1 MNIAEIKQRVSARLN
16 ICTLNDMQ
24 QAMSEVQL
32 PTRLLLLAPTGS
44 GKTWAFAIPVLRSLG
59 KKGGGVSA
67 LVIAPT
73 RELVLQIFEV
83 LRTLAAPEYKATAC
97 YGGHSVEAEV
107 NSLEASPDIIVATPG
122 RLLDHIRR
130 GHLSLYSVHT
140 LVLDEY
146 DKSLELGF
154 QEEMRAIVGR
164 LKNVRSLL
172 LTSATE
178 SPEIPSFIGSDKFEV
193 FDYIGTGA
201 SALDI
206 WRVPSP
212 TADKLDTLD
221 RLLRGLGGRKAIV
234 FVNHRDA
241 AERIFGHLKNMGYP
255 VGIYHGGMEQN
266 MREQALIL
274 FENGSTRVLV
284 ATDLASRGLDIA
296 SVEAIV
302 HYHLPP
308 TAENWTHRNGRTARM
323 GAGGEAYVIISDAD
337 KVPDYVDWSAD
348 YEPVSSESSGIEPVQ
363 WRTLYF
369 NAGKKEK
376 ISKGDIAGFL
386 MQKGGLSKNEVGR
399 IDVRDHGAYVAVP
412 LSKARDVI
420 TALAPHK
427 IKNKR
432 VRVTQ
437 VK

>member
-1 MNIAEIKQRVSARLN
+1 M
-16 ICTLNDMQ
+16 
-24 QAMSEVQL
+24 
-32 PTRLLLLAPTGS
+32 
-44 GKTWAFAIPVLRSLG
+44 
-59 KKGGGVSA
+59 
-67 LVIAPT
+67 
-73 RELVLQIFEV
+73 
-83 LRTLAAPEYKATAC
+83 
-97 YGGHSVEAEV
+97 
-107 NSLEASPDIIVATPG
+107 
-122 RLLDHIRR
+122 
-130 GHLSLYSVHT
+130 
-140 LVLDEY
+140 
-146 DKSLELGF
+146 
-154 QEEMRAIVGR
+154 
-164 LKNVRSLL
+164 
-172 LTSATE
+172 
-178 SPEIPSFIGSDKFEV
+178 
-193 FDYIGTGA
+193 
-201 SALDI
+201 
-206 WRVPSP
+206 
-212 TADKLDTLD
+212 
-221 RLLRGLGGRKAIV
+221 
-234 FVNHRDA
+234 
-241 AERIFGHLKNMGYP
+241 
-255 VGIYHGGMEQN
+255 
-266 MREQALIL
+266 
-274 FENGSTRVLV
+274 LV

-348 YEPVSSESSGIEPVQ
+348 YEPVSSESSGIEPAQ

>member
-1 MNIAEIKQRVSARLN
+1 MNIAEIRQRVSARLN
-16 ICTLNDMQ
+16 IGELNAMQ
-24 QAMSEVQL
+24 EAMSGVKL
-32 PTRLLLLAPTGS
+32 PARLLLLAPTGS
-44 GKTWAFAIPVLRSLG
+44 GKTLAFAIPLLRSLG
-59 KKGGGVSA
+59 RKGAGPVV

-83 LRTLAAPEYKATAC
+83 VRTLAATEYMTVAC
-97 YGGHSVEAEV
+97 YGGHSVETEV
-107 NSLEASPDIIVATPG
+107 NRLAASPDIVVATPG
-122 RLLDHIRR
+122 RLLDHLRR
-130 GHLSLYSVHT
+130 GNLSLYDVHT
-140 LVLDEY
+140 VVLDEY

-154 QEEMRAIVGR
+154 QEEMKAITGR
-164 LKNVRSLL
+164 LKNVKSMI

-178 SPEIPSFIGSDKFEV
+178 SPEIPPFIGNDGFKVYDFIEAGGSE
-193 FDYIGTGA
+193 
-201 SALDI
+201 LDI
-206 WRVPSP
+206 WKVRSAS
-212 TADKLDTLD
+212 ADKLETLD
-221 RLLRGLGGRKAIV
+221 NLLRSLGGRKAIV

-241 AERIFGHLKNMGYP
+241 AERVYGHLRDMGYP
-255 VGIYHGGMEQN
+255 AGLYHGGMDQN

-323 GAGGEAYVIISDAD
+323 GAGGEAYVIVSDAD
-337 KVPDYVDWSAD
+337 KVPDYVSWTAD
-348 YEPVSSESSGIEPVQ
+348 YDAGAATDVRIDPSP

-386 MQKGGLSKNEVGR
+386 MQKGGLRKDEVGR

-412 LSKARDVI
+412 LSKAREVI
-420 TALAPHK
+420 SALAPHK